1 MLASLTWTLNMRF
14 HDLGY
19 QESFPVSELSLD
31 SLREDSILLSISQN
45 TLHKEIYSKARGD
58 KSYLPSEIRSEM
70 PLTLFCLSNIQNKKK
85 YYFTDTNFKLN
96 NVRFPTASIHK
107 SEFICLDI
115 SIQFNQ
121 L

>member
-45 TLHKEIYSKARGD
+45 TLHKEIYSKARGRQE
-58 KSYLPSEIRSEM
+58 LP
-70 PLTLFCLSNIQNKKK
+70 TLRNQVRNAFNDFLFIQHSK
-85 YYFTDTNFKLN
+85 
-96 NVRFPTASIHK
+96 
-107 SEFICLDI
+107 
-115 SIQFNQ
+115 
-121 L
+121 